1 MYDDQI
7 VEKLIEKVCDK
18 FGLRKHFYLNGER
31 AEGYSLIAK
40 SNVQPEV
47 METLIKYFN
56 EAFPDAPPLVGWRE
70 AKGKERMIYNNV
82 PKKISCK
89 LYGTKTLFQ

>member
-7 VEKLIEKVCDK
+7 IEKLIKKVCDK

-56 EAFPDAPPLVGWRE
+56 ETFPDAPPLVGWWKT
-70 AKGKERMIYNNV
+70 KGKDRMIYNNV
-82 PKKISCK
+82 PKNIMQ
-89 LYGTKTLFQ
+89 TVWN